1 MPPSIAHGDAVE
13 QAVLILVWF
22 LIYSH
27 TLCMQTAKDL
37 ASLHIYTGSPE
48 PSFFDTAMSASTKS
62 NVLAHFIY
70 SLCYKF

>member
-1 MPPSIAHGDAVE
+1 MPALIAHGDAVE
-13 QAVLILVWF
+13 QAILILVWF

-27 TLCMQTAKDL
+27 TLCMQAEKDL

-48 PSFFDTAMSASTKS
+48 LSFFETAMSANTKS
-62 NVLAHFIY
+62 NVFAHFIY